1 MEPGESSPAILV
13 RVPRRLTPAA
23 TRSLLRFAR
32 EVSAGIAKGRAFTCE
47 VAGDRRLRTLNR
59 DYLGHDYATDVLSFP
74 SGGGAYLGDVAI
86 SIDRAQAQAREFG
99 HSVVDEIRI
108 LMLHGVLHL
117 TGYDHEADGGKMA
130 RAERK
135 WRTAFSLP
143 TSLIERTAEEAAR

>member
-13 RVPRRLTPAA
+13 RVPRRITPAA
-23 TRSLLRFAR
+23 KRSLERFAR
-32 EVSAGIAKGRAFTCE
+32 EVSARIAKGRAFTC
-47 VAGDRRLRTLNR
+47 VLAGDRRLRTLNR
-59 DYLGHDYATDVLSFP
+59 EYLGHDYATDVLSFP
-74 SGGGAYLGDVAI
+74 AGGGSSLGDLVI

-99 HSVVDEIRI
+99 HSVLDEIRI

-117 TGYDHEADGGKMA
+117 AGYDHEADGGKMA

-143 TSLIERTAEEAAR
+143 AALIERAAAEVTR